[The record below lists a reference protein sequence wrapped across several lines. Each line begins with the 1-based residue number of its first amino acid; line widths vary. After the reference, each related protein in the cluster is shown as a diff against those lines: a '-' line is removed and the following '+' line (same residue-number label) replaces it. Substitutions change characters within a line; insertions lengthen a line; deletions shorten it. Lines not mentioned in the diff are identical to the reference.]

1 MAVHAGSRSSFRQ
14 RGKFKMPLEKRLRGL
29 AKIAWDNTPA
39 AEGASNIFNNKVPRY
54 MLYLMGHEVNE
65 NEFASMIENGGT
77 PRHSVEFF
85 EPVGNDF
92 LERNFGDDGPQGEL
106 YRQDDI
112 FFFDDTIF
120 LLDFIHDHFVN
131 SLMASFSSYMK

>member
-1 MAVHAGSRSSFRQ
+1 
-14 RGKFKMPLEKRLRGL
+14 MPLDKRLRGL
-29 AKIAWDNTPA
+29 SKIAWDNTPA
-39 AEGASNIFNNKVPRY
+39 AEGAANIFNNKVPRY

-65 NEFASMIENGGT
+65 NEFASMIENAGN

-112 FFFDDTIF
+112 FFFDDNYSKTK
-120 LLDFIHDHFVN
+120 
-131 SLMASFSSYMK
+131 SLVGTGGTLGITGRAQEDITASGYCVQEKQIMIIQL